1 MFCNENCNYNSKLR
15 SRVWEMQTQ
24 IYDVYGKL
32 RIDLESL
39 YKRLDY
45 LVNTGV
51 LINYARI
58 IHNRD
63 KYTEDEVQEAER
75 EVESGIRRS
84 LIKVGELKPEHIHC
98 CLQFKDAVTL
108 SVVARK
114 LGVSELMIRYVR
126 VNRVGGEQTFSDICA
141 YLCHERQPEKTLYS
155 YDDVVCT
162 FDYSEM
168 MCKYVKKQVRKNRAN
183 NRLRGVTLA
192 EFKSKHLNM
201 MAAGEESISSF
212 IDKFGYDAYEANK
225 KHYDNAVAYYM
236 KTRYQGEG
244 FRLTYLITGP
254 STVGKT
260 PLAKFLACS
269 IFKEIKNPRE
279 VFFCT
284 GDNGAVLQS
293 YNGQPVIIW
302 DDYRAIDFLQTFQR
316 KVIFNSL
323 FAVHPDPVDFNIKY
337 GCTVLRHT
345 LNIITC
351 INDINRFTR
360 ELVGEY
366 TDRYGYVHSSEDS
379 YVLQAYKRIWG
390 LSEVTEEDI
399 NFQVNT
405 GYYKNSDDMPSSYYY
420 RQYKKLAIV
429 SNNTRELAEKYSCNL
444 YGKIGRAIL
453 PEVKREYDRQVDKQ
467 RSKVSRLEDFD
478 ASVIKRQEIEGD
490 EIISY

>member
-1 MFCNENCNYNSKLR
+1 MLFTENCDSKTR
-15 SRVWEMQTQ
+15 SRIWELQTQ
-24 IYDVYGKL
+24 IYDVCGRL
-32 RIDLESL
+32 RIDLNTL

-45 LVNTGV
+45 LINIGV

-63 KYTEDEVQEAER
+63 RYTEYEVQEAEK
-75 EVESGIRRS
+75 EVKSGIRKS
-84 LIKVGELKPEHIHC
+84 LVSIGELKPEHIHC
-98 CLQFKDAVTL
+98 CLQFKEAVTL
-108 SVVARK
+108 STVARR
-114 LGVSELMIRYVR
+114 LGVGESMIRYIR
-126 VNRVGGEQTFSDICA
+126 ENKLGEEQTFDDICA
-141 YLCHERQPEKTLYS
+141 YLCHERHPDKTLYF

-162 FDYSEM
+162 FDYGEM
-168 MCKYVKKQVRKNRAN
+168 MRKYVRRQIRKKRISNRIK
-183 NRLRGVTLA
+183 GITSS
-192 EFKSKHLNM
+192 EFKNKHLNM

-269 IFKEIKNPRE
+269 IFKEIKNPRD

-284 GDNGAVLQS
+284 GDNGATLQS

-302 DDYRAIDFLQTFQR
+302 DDYRATDFIQTFQR

-337 GCTVLRHT
+337 GCIVLRHT

-351 INDINRFTR
+351 INDIDRFTK

-366 TDRYGYVHSSEDS
+366 KDKSGYIHGSEDGH
-379 YVLQAYKRIWG
+379 VLQAYKRIWG
-390 LSEVTEEDI
+390 LSEITEEDI

-405 GYYKNSDDMPSSYYY
+405 GYYKNSDDVPSSYYY
-420 RQYKKLAIV
+420 RQYKKLAVV
-429 SNNTRELAEKYSCNL
+429 SNNTRELAEKYSCDL
-444 YGKIGRAIL
+444 YGEIGNAIL
-453 PEVKREYDRQVDKQ
+453 PEVKQEYDKQIEKQ
-467 RSKVSRLEDFD
+467 RSKISRLEDFD
-478 ASVIKRQEIEGD
+478 TSVIKRKLIDGEEIVT
-490 EIISY
+490 Y

>member
-1 MFCNENCNYNSKLR
+1 MLLTESSKTR
-15 SRVWEMQTQ
+15 SRIWEMQTQ
-24 IYDVYGKL
+24 IYDGYGRL
-32 RIDLESL
+32 RINLNSL

-45 LVNTGV
+45 LVSTGV
-51 LINYARI
+51 LINYARV

-63 KYTEDEVQEAER
+63 RYTEDEVL
-75 EVESGIRRS
+75 EVEEEVKNGIRKS
-84 LIKVGELKPEHIHC
+84 SVEVGELKPEHIHC
-98 CLQFKDAVTL
+98 CLQFKDAITL
-108 SVVARK
+108 SAVARK
-114 LGVSELMIRYVR
+114 LGVSDLMIRYVR
-126 VNRVGGEQTFSDICA
+126 KNRLGYEQTFSDICA
-141 YLCHERQPEKTLYS
+141 YLCHERHPDKTLYL

-162 FDYSEM
+162 FDYREM
-168 MCKYVKKQVRKNRAN
+168 MHKYSKKQIRKNMGSSR
-183 NRLRGVTLA
+183 RREVMSS
-192 EFKSKHLNM
+192 EFKNKHLNM
-201 MAAGEESISSF
+201 MAAGEENISCF

-284 GDNGAVLQS
+284 GDNSTTLQS

-302 DDYRAIDFLQTFQR
+302 DDYRAIDFIQTFQR

-351 INDINRFTR
+351 INDIDRFTR

-366 TDRYGYVHSSEDS
+366 KDKYGYVHSGEDS
-379 YVLQAYKRIWG
+379 HVLQAYKRIWG
-390 LSEVTEEDI
+390 LSEITEEDI

-405 GYYKNSDDMPSSYYY
+405 GYYNNSDDVPGGYYY
-420 RQYKKLAIV
+420 RQYKKLAVV
-429 SNNTRELAEKYSCNL
+429 SNNTRELAEKYSCDL
-444 YGKIGRAIL
+444 YGEIGNAIL
-453 PEVKREYDRQVDKQ
+453 PEVKQEYDKQIEKQ
-467 RSKVSRLEDFD
+467 RGKISRLEDFD
-478 ASVIKRQEIEGD
+478 ASVIKRRLIGGN
-490 EIISY
+490 EIITY